1 MLVSSL
7 SSCSGSPSLVDH
19 PMYLAI
25 KFIHVSCAIL
35 SILGF
40 TIRGLLVFSKQA
52 QFDRFIFKV
61 LPHVIDTVLLA
72 SAITLVIL
80 SGQYPYSSP
89 WITAKII
96 ALLIYIG
103 LGVCFMR
110 FARTKLQQS
119 YFFTLA
125 LISAAYIVLV
135 AITKDPLPLFN

>member
-1 MLVSSL
+1 V
-7 SSCSGSPSLVDH
+7 
-19 PMYLAI
+19 YLTI
-25 KFIHVSCAIL
+25 KFIHVSCAIF

-40 TIRGLLVFSKQA
+40 TIRGMLVISNRA
-52 QFDRFIFKV
+52 RIDRFIFKV

-96 ALLIYIG
+96 ALLVYIG

-110 FARTKLQQS
+110 FAKTKLQQS
-119 YFFTLA
+119 CFFTLA